1 MLPPLLCGAEV
12 LITVWPFSRMEGTA
26 VMEMEAASIIG
37 TQRVR
42 RDEGAVEQLQGAGEV
57 ERDLAAKAVACGQ
70 GSDLRRK
77 AVDLV
82 HSDTATVNPHRA
94 AVTRECG
101 GDSDRASPQS

>member
-1 MLPPLLCGAEV
+1 MDV
-12 LITVWPFSRMEGTA
+12 D
-26 VMEMEAASIIG
+26 AASIIG
-37 TQRVR
+37 TERVR

-82 HSDTATVNPHRA
+82 HSDTATVNLHLTT
-94 AVTRECG
+94 VTGECG
-101 GDSDRASPQS
+101 GDSDRGSPQSERGSLNVNKTGVS